1 MGISGGPDMI
11 QDGLVLSLDASD
23 RNSYVS
29 GSATWF
35 DLSGNGNHITL
46 LNNPTYTNENNGG
59 ITFNGSNQYGQ
70 SSTIF
75 TVPNQITVMVVAKIA
90 TSSSQ
95 NFTGILHCGSG
106 DFTNNGGNGVFVG
119 YPDGINNTNIRLSY
133 GSGSA
138 VDPIATPGPNS
149 GSYMLLGYS
158 VSAVSRSIE
167 LNGTVFGNVAR
178 VSANPTHSGSINIAV
193 WSGYG
198 RYFRG
203 TLYNALMY
211 NRGLSS
217 DEMLQNYN
225 ALKSRFGL
233 I

>member
-1 MGISGGPDMI
+1 MAFNRGPKI
-11 QDGLVLSLDASD
+11 VTDGLVLALDAA
-23 RNSYVS
+23 NPKSYTPDS
-29 GSATWF
+29 PTWF

-46 LNNPTYTNENNGG
+46 LNTPTYTNENNGG

-106 DFTNNGGNGVFVG
+106 DFTNNGGNGFLVG
-119 YPDGINNTNIRLSY
+119 YPDNVANTNIRLSY
-133 GSGSA
+133 GSGSIMDA
-138 VDPIATPGPNS
+138 IATPGPNS
-149 GSYMLLGYS
+149 GSYMFLGYS

-167 LNGTVFGNVAR
+167 LNGTVFGSVAR
-178 VSANPTHSGSINIAV
+178 VSANPTYSGSINIAV
-193 WSGYG
+193 WSGFG

-225 ALKSRFGL
+225 ALKSRYNL
-233 I
+233 

>member
-1 MGISGGPDMI
+1 MAFTRGANVVTN
-11 QDGLVLSLDASD
+11 GLVLSLDAA
-23 RNSYVS
+23 NPKSYVS

-106 DFTNNGGNGVFVG
+106 DFTNNGGNGFLVG
-119 YPDGINNTNIRLSY
+119 YPDNVANTNIRMNY
-133 GSGSA
+133 GSGSIMDA
-138 VDPIATPGPNS
+138 ISTPGPNS
-149 GSYMLLGYS
+149 GSYMFLGYS

-167 LNGTVFGNVAR
+167 LNGTIFGNVAR
-178 VSANPTHSGSINIAV
+178 VSANPTYSGSINVAV
-193 WSGYG
+193 WSGFG

-211 NRGLSS
+211 NRGLSA

-225 ALKSRFGL
+225 ALKSRYNL
-233 I
+233 

>member
-1 MGISGGPDMI
+1 MAFTRGANVVT
-11 QDGLVLSLDASD
+11 DGLVLCLDAANSK
-23 RNSYVS
+23 SYVS

-35 DLSGNGNHITL
+35 DLSGAGNHITL
-46 LNNPTYTNENNGG
+46 LNNPGYVNENNGG
-59 ITFNGSNQYGQ
+59 ITFNGTTQYGQ

-75 TVPNQITVMVVAKIA
+75 TVPSQITVMVVAKIA

-158 VSAVSRSIE
+158 VSAVSRSIQ

-178 VSANPTHSGSINIAV
+178 TSANPTHSGSINIAV
-193 WSGYG
+193 WSGFG

-211 NRGLSS
+211 NRGLSAN
-217 DEMLQNYN
+217 EMLQNYN
-225 ALKSRFGL
+225 ALKSRFNL
-233 I
+233 